1 MDGINGAL
9 LFQIPV
15 FFTAVGIVA
24 LYAWYRSGAA
34 LPPQARALRNGRR
47 RLRLPWAAALIGV
60 WFLLSVVS
68 AWIVFLIGGFVSHVL
83 LFWFGSAAAAMG
95 LDGAVVGSAIINVI
109 EQSDTHQQADEVR
122 QYVEVLTGHRR
133 ADVRQRDGMG

>member
-15 FFTAVGIVA
+15 FFIAVGIVA

-34 LPPQARALRNGRR
+34 LPPQARALRDGRR

-60 WFLLSVVS
+60 WFLLTTVS

-83 LFWFGSAAAAMG
+83 LFWLGSAAAAMG
-95 LDGAVVGSAIINVI
+95 LIALGLTLVSVPFLWAWAIFRPAV
-109 EQSDTHQQADEVR
+109 R
-122 QYVEVLTGHRR
+122 
-133 ADVRQRDGMG
+133 

>member
-83 LFWFGSAAAAMG
+83 LFWFGSAAAGIALLALG
-95 LDGAVVGSAIINVI
+95 LTLLSVPFLWAWAIFRPAV
-109 EQSDTHQQADEVR
+109 R
-122 QYVEVLTGHRR
+122 
-133 ADVRQRDGMG
+133 

>member
-15 FFTAVGIVA
+15 FFIAVGIIAV
-24 LYAWYRSGAA
+24 YAWYRSGAA

-60 WFLLSVVS
+60 WFLLTTVS
-68 AWIVFLIGGFVSHVL
+68 AWIVFLIGGFVLSRAAVL
-83 LFWFGSAAAAMG
+83 VRIGGSR
-95 LDGAVVGSAIINVI
+95 VG
-109 EQSDTHQQADEVR
+109 TPR
-122 QYVEVLTGHRR
+122 PR
-133 ADVRQRDGMG
+133 AD